1 MRVTQLHYVVFVRE
15 TLSTDL
21 LRMLCHCCLL
31 SLIRIA
37 QLDAQLSSA
46 AAATQSAEAEAAR
59 LAAALQQQATE
70 AAAAAEQAAA
80 ALASE
85 KAAAAAAAAKA
96 RGDQLVLAKEVQR
109 LRGELSKAN
118 QVRCA
123 ARRN

>member
-1 MRVTQLHYVVFVRE
+1 MRVTQLRYVVVFVRE

-46 AAATQSAEAEAAR
+46 AAATQSAEAE
-59 LAAALQQQATE
+59 AAALQQQATE

-123 ARRN
+123 TRRN